1 MHYVVQGRC
10 KIKYKRWNK
19 KNKYSVLHYVV
30 QGRCKIKYERWKNSI
45 FGLVS
50 MHYVVQGR
58 CQIKYERWKNWIFG
72 LVYALCCP
80 GPVLELRPHR
90 TEAASSPGRLLH
102 ILTHTCFTHSLKYD
116 IFLYSKLVI
125 HEMWLYSFMGFWT
138 KSGLEWI
145 EWVVPLW
152 LLKLLRTTTLE
163 NNLTHI
169 YAHFHAS
176 TWQRDKDKGSLLP
189 SQWKYKSHFQR
200 INGGAA
206 ALLFYSHINIP

>member
-1 MHYVVQGRC
+1 M
-10 KIKYKRWNK
+10 
-19 KNKYSVLHYVV
+19 
-30 QGRCKIKYERWKNSI
+30 
-45 FGLVS
+45 
-50 MHYVVQGR
+50 
-58 CQIKYERWKNWIFG
+58 
-72 LVYALCCP
+72 
-80 GPVLELRPHR
+80 LELRPHR

-116 IFLYSKLVI
+116 IFLYSKLDI

-152 LLKLLRTTTLE
+152 LSKLLRTTALE

-176 TWQRDKDKGSLLP
+176 TWQRDKDEGSLLP

-206 ALLFYSHINIP
+206 ALLFYSHINIPWDPFKSLIGNDKSIELDRSWRDIEIMSLSSRCDEVSFQFDFF